1 MKMPIICGFLTL
13 CANLAS
19 AQNELRGKILDSLD
33 QPIPGVIIKVSES
46 FLISSSTGDGSFKM
60 QFPKSGNYEIIVS
73 SVGFITDTIK
83 LEIPY
88 LTELKCKLM
97 PAIHDLPIAMI
108 EALRVTNKIPIA
120 QSSKSAEEIEKLN
133 NGQDLPFLIRF
144 SPSVT
149 VTSDAGTGIGY
160 TGIRIRGSDASR
172 INVTI
177 NGIPLNDP
185 ESQAVYWVNIP
196 DFASSISSLQI
207 QRGLGSSTNGAGA
220 FGASINI
227 ATEKIRQKAF
237 GEIANSIGSF
247 NTFKHTVQFGTGL
260 ISDRWSIDGRLSQIS
275 SDGYIDRATADL
287 KSYYIAGNFIGE
299 KTSIKAIVFGGA
311 ERTYQSWFGT
321 PQSRV
326 ENDIQGMLTHASNN
340 GFSDAQVQNLLG
352 SGRTYNFYLYE
363 NEVDNYNQD
372 HYQLHLRQ
380 QLNGRLYFNL
390 SAHYTWGRGY
400 FEQFRENDDLHN
412 YGISPIDI
420 ANELVYS
427 NSFDDEGNPINTQW
441 PSQFNNPDISVNQ
454 AIQYDSEG
462 NPITDPIGNTLLNLS
477 AEINQ
482 SDIIRRRWLN
492 NDFYGLTW
500 ALNYETPTL
509 KAIWGGA
516 ANEYDGDHYGEII
529 WAEYTSDTNYEEI
542 FYLNNGLKRD
552 INSFF
557 KIDWD
562 INEKLLLFV
571 DLQMRDIDYKING
584 MDIDFRNLQL
594 DQHYTFFNPKAGLS
608 YQLFDHNLIYAS
620 YGISSREPMR
630 SDFIDVAADTK
641 PIPEEMQDLEIGIR
655 RNTNKYYVNLNFY
668 NMQYDNQLVL
678 TGELNDVGNSVRSNV
693 KDSYRRGLEAEFG
706 MKILKKWELYLT
718 STISQNK
725 IKLFEEVVYD
735 YGLAISETIVSHQDS
750 DISFSPEL
758 TASGMLSYKAIAR
771 KSFGLEL
778 AWMYSYVSDQY
789 LDNTSNS
796 ERMLDAY
803 LVNDLRITCDIK
815 TSGKLNVSVNLLLN
829 NILNSQYSS
838 NGYTYTYIY
847 GQQITENF
855 YYPQA
860 GRNAMLGLTLKF

>member
-108 EALRVTNKIPIA
+108 EALRVTNQIPIA

-454 AIQYDSEG
+454 AVQYDSEG

>member
-454 AIQYDSEG
+454 AVQYDSEG